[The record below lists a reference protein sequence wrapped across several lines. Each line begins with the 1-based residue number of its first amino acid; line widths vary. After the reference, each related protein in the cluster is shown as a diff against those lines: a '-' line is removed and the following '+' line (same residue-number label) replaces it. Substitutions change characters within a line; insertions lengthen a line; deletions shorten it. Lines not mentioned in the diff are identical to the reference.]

1 MRRRGFG
8 YDLPVTGRSKIDSAR
23 LIGISEEVWQKRR
36 CSMLMVDKVKEGS
49 EPAAAT
55 SGKYRQRL
63 FTGAAVMISLLLT
76 ALLGL
81 TGCSNTNLDFPT
93 EYQAVYLDNGQ
104 IFFGK
109 LSDTGSSFPMLR
121 DVFFVQTQ
129 MDRDKKESKH
139 LLFKRGAIEGH
150 HPDFM
155 RLNAQHIVVIEP
167 VAPDS
172 RVAQLIREAK
182 APRPPETKEAPIP
195 PAATPPVSKPPAA
208 KLPGAR

>member
-1 MRRRGFG
+1 
-8 YDLPVTGRSKIDSAR
+8 
-23 LIGISEEVWQKRR
+23 
-36 CSMLMVDKVKEGS
+36 MLRVDKVKEGS
-49 EPAAAT
+49 TPAVADIFGRCRRTT

-63 FTGAAVMISLLLT
+63 FTGAAVAISLLLLT

-81 TGCSNTNLDFPT
+81 TGCGSTNLDFPT

-109 LSDTGSSFPMLR
+109 LSDTGSSFPILR

-182 APRPPETKEAPIP
+182 APRPPETKEAPKP
-195 PAATPPVSKPPAA
+195 PAANPPVPKPPAA
-208 KLPGAR
+208 KLPGTK

>member
-1 MRRRGFG
+1 MLRG
-8 YDLPVTGRSKIDSAR
+8 DT
-23 LIGISEEVWQKRR
+23 
-36 CSMLMVDKVKEGS
+36 VKEMSRKAVTEIFGKC
-49 EPAAAT
+49 AQT
-55 SGKYRQRL
+55 ISGKYCPRL
-63 FTGAAVMISLLLT
+63 FTGAAVAILLLLLT

-81 TGCSNTNLDFPT
+81 TGCGSTNLDFPT

-109 LSDTGSSFPMLR
+109 LSDSGSSFPILR

-139 LLFKRGAIEGH
+139 LLFKRGSIEGH

-182 APRPPETKEAPIP
+182 APRPPATQEGPNP
-195 PAATPPVSKPPAA
+195 PATK
-208 KLPGAR
+208 

>member
-1 MRRRGFG
+1 
-8 YDLPVTGRSKIDSAR
+8 
-23 LIGISEEVWQKRR
+23 
-36 CSMLMVDKVKEGS
+36 MLKVGSVKERSNNSVGDNDGRCHR
-49 EPAAAT
+49 T
-55 SGKYRQRL
+55 ISGKCRHRL
-63 FTGAAVMISLLLT
+63 FTGASVAIFLLLLT

-81 TGCSNTNLDFPT
+81 MGCGNPTMDFPT

-109 LSDTGSSFPMLR
+109 LADSGSPFPILR

-129 MDRDKKESKH
+129 TDPAKKESKH

-182 APRPPETKEAPIP
+182 APRPAATQEAP
-195 PAATPPVSKPPAA
+195 KPPAPKTPA
-208 KLPGAR
+208 TR